1 MTIKH
6 VYVKNGDGFGNK
18 VYDLIFAVYLYNLY
32 NKKNNK
38 CNIYYVLLDSK
49 NESKG
54 DPKIFNIFQ
63 DSKKKIIFLTYKEYT
78 EIQQKK
84 TFKIHKLYDYIKTL
98 NDIPK
103 YDDLQE
109 YTKFNDCFQLVY
121 EMYSTFDEEDKNI
134 FYNFNEKI
142 ITDKRVFDIKK
153 IDYTLLHIRYGDKLN
168 ATKDNINKNIKDI
181 NKYLMYTPDYYID
194 MMHKHC
200 DSQKFIRLLVI
211 ITDSPDII
219 KHYIVNRYQYKNNFI
234 IFNSEWFN
242 VYYLFYYAKII
253 ILASSTFSISGAL
266 FNKNS
271 TNVLLVDDNF
281 INKNSSPELKN
292 LPNNW
297 ITYNNND
304 NENYILNYN
313 KNLILEMSKY
323 NIYFKKRMSYQ
334 NTLIY
339 KKNLKSVSNIQ
350 YNYKNIKS
358 INSSDYLFS
367 KTIKTLYKFQFPKN
381 NFSINNISF
390 GIELLL
396 DKILNDNNIKECVF
410 ITRDLYLPATIKRLF
425 KFSNIKVH
433 NIYINTIYY
442 DTIYNYNILY
452 NYSNN
457 DSLIYYDIKDD
468 YGVEFDFHYD
478 KYMFKINEYL
488 LKIKNLKL
496 CILVFRPNLIL
507 PFTLNSFI
515 NIANHCEKYEFIYTY
530 SGILI
535 IYHNITNYNINLSN
549 LQHKFNRLM
558 HTIAYYSGED
568 IMNEIIHAQ
577 TSSKSIASTYFIKF
591 NDKIQSQNIK
601 YNIEIIDLNYKVTND
616 KFVKK
621 LLEYIYIE
629 FDKLN
634 YYLKL
639 YTIENLK
646 NELLFKDYY
655 YLYNNIWYKFLNEDT
670 KYNNIKQDL
679 KELRN
684 DFIFKN
690 NNKLTQKQITN
701 INNSYKTLSK
711 KLSKILS
718 KKLSKKLSKTLS
730 KKLSKY

>member
-32 NKKNNK
+32 NKYNNK

-49 NESKG
+49 HESKG

-78 EIQQKK
+78 EIQQQK
-84 TFKIHKLYDYIKTL
+84 TFKIHKLYDYINTL
-98 NDIPK
+98 DDIPK
-103 YDDLQE
+103 YDDLHE

-121 EMYSTFDEEDKNI
+121 EMYSTFDKEDKNI
-134 FYNFNEKI
+134 FYNFNENI
-142 ITDKRVFDIKK
+142 ITDKRVFNIKK
-153 IDYTLLHIRYGDKLN
+153 IDYTLIHIRYGDKLN
-168 ATKDNINKNIKDI
+168 ATKDNINKKINNI

-194 MMHKHC
+194 MMNKHC
-200 DSQKFIRLLVI
+200 DFQKFVSLLVI

-219 KHYIVNRYQYKNNFI
+219 KHYIVNRYEYKINFI

-242 VYYLFYYAKII
+242 TYYLFYYAKVI

-266 FNKNS
+266 FNKIS
-271 TNVLLVDDNF
+271 TNILLVDDNF

-313 KNLILEMSKY
+313 KNLILKMSKF
-323 NIYFKKRMSYQ
+323 NIFFKRRMSYQ

-339 KKNLKSVSNIQ
+339 KQNLKSVSNIQ
-350 YNYKNIKS
+350 YDYKNIKS

-367 KTIKTLYKFQFPKN
+367 RNIKTLYKFKFPKN

-390 GIELLL
+390 GIELVF

-425 KFSNIKVH
+425 NFSNIKVH

-442 DTIYNYNILY
+442 DTIYDYNILY

-507 PFTLNSFI
+507 PFTLNTFI
-515 NIANHCEKYEFIYTY
+515 NIANHCEKYEFIYTH
-530 SGILI
+530 SGIII
-535 IYHNITNYNINLSN
+535 IYHNIKNYNINLSN

-558 HTIAYYSGED
+558 HTIAYYSSED

-639 YTIENLK
+639 YRIENLK

-655 YLYNNIWYKFLNEDT
+655 YLYNNIWYKFLSEDT
-670 KYNNIKQDL
+670 KYSNIKQDL

-684 DFIFKN
+684 GFIFKN
-690 NNKLTQKQITN
+690 NQKLTQKQITN
-701 INNSYKTLSK
+701 INNSYKALSKKLSK

-718 KKLSKKLSKTLS
+718 KKLSKKISQTLI
-730 KKLSKY
+730 KQ